1 MELKALESWLF
12 EAANILRGPVDQ
24 SDYKAYIF
32 PMLFLKRVS
41 DVYDEE
47 KSESI
52 ELYGE
57 DFAEDHRFIIPEA
70 CHWDDIRET
79 TTNVGQKISTA
90 MREIEK
96 SNFNTLYGIFGDTQW
111 TNKEKLPDSLL
122 IDLVEHFSKYK
133 LSNENVTP
141 TTMGDAY
148 EFLIKKF
155 ADLSNKKAGEFYTPR
170 SVVRLMTM
178 ILNPQEGMSI
188 YDPACG
194 TGGMLLEAIDYLKS
208 RNKEYR
214 SLRLFG
220 NEKNLTT
227 SAIARINMFL
237 HDIEDFSIV
246 RTDTLRDPVF
256 YEKDKLKKFDLVIAN
271 PPFSLKKWGYE
282 EWKSDERNNF
292 GVLPPQQYGDF
303 AWVLHMLHSLHKTG
317 RMAVVLPNGVLFRG
331 GSERKI
337 RIKLLELDYFEA
349 VIGLAPNLFYGT
361 TIPTSILILNKNKPL
376 QRRDKIQFIDA
387 SQFYKVDRAQNHLL
401 EQHIDEIFELY
412 STFQGVQHK
421 SAIVNVEEVKD
432 NDFNLN
438 IKRYIEQPIQDDG
451 VSLEQAYEEMIRA
464 FGESVQADEA
474 IMEILKEIGVAN

>member
-1 MELKALESWLF
+1 MELKVLESWLF

-32 PMLFLKRVS
+32 PMLFLKRIS

-47 KSESI
+47 KCESI

-57 DFAEDHRFIIPEA
+57 DFAEDHRFIIPEG
-70 CHWDDIRET
+70 CHWNDIRET
-79 TTNVGQKISTA
+79 TINVGQKISIA

-96 SNFNTLYGIFGDTQW
+96 TNPNTLYGIFGDTQW

-122 IDLVEHFSKYK
+122 TDLVEHFSKYK

-148 EFLIKKF
+148 EYLIKKF

-178 ILNPQEGMSI
+178 ILDPQEGKSV

-208 RNKEYR
+208 RDKEYR
-214 SLRLFG
+214 SLKLFG

-237 HDIEDFSIV
+237 HDIEDFNIV

-256 YEKDKLKKFDLVIAN
+256 YEKDKLTKFDLVIAN

-282 EWKSDERNNF
+282 EWKNDERNNL

-303 AWVLHMLHSLHKTG
+303 AWVLHMLHSLNENG
-317 RMAVVLPNGVLFRG
+317 RMAVVLPHGVLFRS
-331 GSERKI
+331 GSEQKI
-337 RIKLLELDYFEA
+337 RRKLLELDYFEA

-361 TIPTSILILNKNKPL
+361 NILTSILILNKNKSDY
-376 QRRDKIQFIDA
+376 RKGKVQFIDA
-387 SQFYKVDRAQNHLL
+387 SKIYKIGRAQNYLL
-401 EQHIDEIFELY
+401 DSHIKEIFELY
-412 STFQGVQHK
+412 SKFEEIQYK
-421 SAIVNVEEVKD
+421 SSVVSLEEIRN

-438 IKRYIEQPIQDDG
+438 IIRYVDEPIKDDG
-451 VSLEQAYEEMIRA
+451 ISLEQAYEEMMKSIQ
-464 FGESVQADEA
+464 ESLKADEA
-474 IMEILKEIGVAN
+474 IIEMLKESGGAN